1 MRIKYPIRIKH
12 IIQTLYRNRK
22 HYLKHLYY
30 SSSELQTV
38 LAELKSGKNRL
49 IVWLSKLDFQQ
60 TNSIKERVFYQLP
73 SLICSLLVNVS
84 LQANLFVTRALRP
97 KTTKYDLTLIPRT
110 FLEVDTNFINII
122 LTKLEFR
129 RNEPQ

>member
-22 HYLKHLYY
+22 HYLKHLHY
-30 SSSELQTV
+30 SNSELQTA
-38 LAELKSGKNRL
+38 LAQLKSGKNRL

-60 TNSIKERVFYQLP
+60 TNSIKEQVLYQLP

-97 KTTKYDLTLIPRT
+97 KYTKYDLTLVPRT
-110 FLEVDTNFINII
+110 FLEVDRNFINII

>member
-1 MRIKYPIRIKH
+1 M
-12 IIQTLYRNRK
+12 YRNRK
-22 HYLKHLYY
+22 PYLKHLHY

-38 LAELKSGKNRL
+38 LAQLKSDKNRL
-49 IVWLSKLDFQQ
+49 IVLLSKLDFQQ
-60 TNSIKERVFYQLP
+60 TNSTKERVFYQLP
-73 SLICSLLVNVS
+73 SLIYSLLVNFS
-84 LQANLFVTRALRP
+84 LQTNLFVTRALRP
-97 KTTKYDLTLIPRT
+97 KTTQYDSTLIPRT